1 MLYKD
6 NLKQFDKLYRENL
19 KLQRT
24 QSQNGRRITDLESK
38 LNAER
43 KRRRDLVENVCYRFP
58 KRYVSG
64 KKYQRN
70 I

>member
-43 KRRRDLVENVCYRFP
+43 K
-58 KRYVSG
+58 KR
-64 KKYQRN
+64 
-70 I
+70 